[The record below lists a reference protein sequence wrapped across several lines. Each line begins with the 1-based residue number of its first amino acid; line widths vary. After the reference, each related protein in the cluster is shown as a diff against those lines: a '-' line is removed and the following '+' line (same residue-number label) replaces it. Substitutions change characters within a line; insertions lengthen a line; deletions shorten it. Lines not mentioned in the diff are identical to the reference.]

1 MLVMTRLRLHRK
13 LSCFLVLLLLSN
25 SSLAL
30 EILTHEGHQ
39 HPASAVEHDAHAMHS
54 VSADAMESVTMPTAE
69 HGGEDCICDEICCVS
84 SIGFGL
90 SADEPPQPPTGD
102 SSDLNPNFYNS
113 VSIDLLLPPPTR

>member
-1 MLVMTRLRLHRK
+1 MLGMTRLRLHRK

-39 HPASAVEHDAHAMHS
+39 HAAPAVEHDPHAMHTVS
-54 VSADAMESVTMPTAE
+54 VDATESQAMPTAE

-90 SADEPPQPPTGD
+90 SADEARQPPAAD